1 MQQVSV
7 LEKVPTPGEEG
18 EEMELGELDL
28 EGMEETCL
36 EKVSNSIPP
45 QQVSLLE
52 KSITKKKGVK

>member
-1 MQQVSV
+1 MEDVSIP
-7 LEKVPTPGEEG
+7 KEEV

-28 EGMEETCL
+28 EGSEAACL